1 MMVQNTTEFS
11 TSQSTAGQS
20 TAGQLKAAQHRL
32 PVLAGLGAK
41 FRILM
46 AAVIML
52 GFTSTA
58 STAGTSQIDA
68 ANNLVTQMM
77 VEVESI
83 LAQGINHEAKRTERV
98 SALFDRYFDLPTIA
112 KFSAGP
118 YWRAADA
125 TQKATY
131 ETVIRDV
138 IIGTVVRNFDQ
149 LSGLRFTISGSQ
161 TKGKKLVLVNG
172 TFASLDTQQPPIAV
186 GWRVVMNDK
195 ASPLILDVEIENIS
209 MLVTQKQ
216 ENIAIIRQNQG
227 QFAALI
233 DAMKQRIQP

>member
-11 TSQSTAGQS
+11 T
-20 TAGQLKAAQHRL
+20 GQLATTQHKL
-32 PVLAGLGAK
+32 SVFAGLGAK
-41 FRILM
+41 FRTLM
-46 AAVIML
+46 AALIML

-83 LAQGINHEAKRTERV
+83 LAQDINNEAKRTEKV

-131 ETVIRDV
+131 EAVIRDV

-161 TKGKKLVLVNG
+161 AKGKKLVLVNG
-172 TFASLDTQQPPIAV
+172 TFASLDAQQPPIAV
-186 GWRVVMNDK
+186 GWRVVISDK

>member
-1 MMVQNTTEFS
+1 MMVQNTTQFN
-11 TSQSTAGQS
+11 T
-20 TAGQLKAAQHRL
+20 AQHRL
-32 PVLAGLGAK
+32 SALAGLSAK
-41 FRILM
+41 FRIIMTTLL
-46 AAVIML
+46 ML
-52 GFTSTA
+52 GFTSQA
-58 STAGTSQIDA
+58 STAGTGQIDA
-68 ANNLVTQMM
+68 ANNLVTEMM

-83 LAQGINHEAKRTERV
+83 LAQDSNNEMKRTEKV

-131 ETVIRDV
+131 EAVIRDV

-149 LSGLRFTISGSQ
+149 LSGLKFTITGSQ
-161 TKGKKLVLVNG
+161 AKGKKLVLVNG
-172 TFASLDTQQPPIAV
+172 TFAGLDAQQPPIAV
-186 GWRVVMNDK
+186 GWRVVMSDK

-216 ENIAIIRQNQG
+216 ENIAIIRQNKG
-227 QFAALI
+227 QFASLI
-233 DAMKQRIQP
+233 DAMKQRIQPQS

>member
-1 MMVQNTTEFS
+1 MMAKNTTQLA
-11 TSQSTAGQS
+11 TAQVTTDQS
-20 TAGQLKAAQHRL
+20 KVAQHRL
-32 PVLAGLGAK
+32 RVFARLGAS
-41 FRILM
+41 FRIIM
-46 AAVIML
+46 AAVILL
-52 GFTSTA
+52 GITSTA
-58 STAGTSQIDA
+58 SNASTSKIDS

-77 VEVESI
+77 VDVESI
-83 LAQGINHEAKRTERV
+83 LAQDINNEVKRVEKV

-125 TQKATY
+125 AQKATY
-131 ETVIRDV
+131 EAVIRDV

-149 LSGLRFTISGSQ
+149 LSGLKFTITGSQ
-161 TKGKKLVLVNG
+161 AKGKKLVLVYG
-172 TFASLDTQQPPIAV
+172 TFAGLDAQQPKIAV

-195 ASPLILDVEIENIS
+195 ALPLILDVEIENIS

-227 QFAALI
+227 QFASLI
-233 DAMKQRIQP
+233 DAMKQRIQPQN